1 MKKLNII
8 IGNKYKGAAGT
19 YIGRGSPLGNP
30 FPIDET
36 RGNTRNKVIE
46 QYEVWLRDQIK
57 SGINKPLLNQLNS
70 IANEAIHTGSCTIVR
85 FCAPKRCHGE
95 VIRKVIEEAYNA
107 QLKGPM

>member
-36 RGNTRNKVIE
+36 KGNTRNKVIE

-57 SGINKPLLNQLNS
+57 RGINKPLLNQLNS
-70 IANEAIHTGSCTIVR
+70 IANEAIHTGSCTIVC
-85 FCAPKRCHGE
+85 FCIQSIA
-95 VIRKVIEEAYNA
+95 N
-107 QLKGPM
+107 QLNQGILDGNTKETKT

>member
-8 IGNKYKGAAGT
+8 VGNKYKGATGI

-36 RGNTRNKVIE
+36 KGNTRDKVID
-46 QYEVWLRDQIK
+46 QYEVWLREQIK
-57 SGINKPLLNQLNS
+57 SGLNIPLINQLNL
-70 IANEAIHTGSCTIVR
+70 IANEAIHTGSCTLVC

-95 VIRKVIEEAYNA
+95 VIRKIIEEAYND
-107 QLKGPM
+107 QI